1 VGDSIQQG
9 AWIADTGY
17 GLPSVG
23 ATTTPMSHASDR
35 PSVLLTTEGTY
46 PFEGGGVTTWCD
58 VILNGL
64 PDIDVHLIA
73 VTGSTAITLKK
84 QLPPHVK
91 TVQAIPLFGSV
102 EPTEFT
108 RAEEPFATTVL
119 RRARTTEQMV
129 ERQFVPLLKQLLTAL
144 EAPEEAGWNEARIIW
159 ELNRYFIRLDHRTTF
174 KAEAT
179 WRAFRDTIRQQES
192 GPDGLD
198 VRLDDLIRS
207 LRWMYSFLLPIT
219 CPVPKTDVSH
229 ATLAGFAGLAG
240 VIAKLEYGTPF
251 MVTDHGI
258 YLRERYIAMS
268 SAADESFFCKRF
280 LLRLVHLV
288 SRVCYVTADQISPV
302 CDHNQRWELRMGA
315 TEDKI
320 QTIYNGIDTTHF
332 KPPSPEKDA
341 ERERP
346 TVVTAARV
354 FPLKDIETLI
364 RACDVTRRRVPD
376 VHFVVFGNNTVDKPY
391 TDMCMA
397 LIDELG
403 VGDNFTFAGFHSN
416 PAELYHEGDVFALS
430 SISEGFPFSVIEA
443 MACERPVVATD
454 VGGVKE
460 ALVGGIGIVVPPRG
474 FEPLGN
480 GLADLLLDDDRR
492 RELGRLS
499 RERAVDEFG
508 VERMLDAHREA
519 YERFAGMELFPAL
532 TFTEDLAAAGK
543 MDLGAVLAQEV
554 DVPLPSVEP
563 ESIDTEDLSDSDPPF
578 DFDPTHMADLLSP
591 LPKRNWELDVP
602 DAEAAVDNVS
612 GSDSAPA
619 ETLEAPDVTIE
630 DVEPD
635 ATSAESTAWVA
646 QPRDETQDVEP
657 ADFWG
662 WLARERKGQP
672 GDVATERASDP
683 AMALAA
689 EEEEEQE
696 EQNRPCR
703 QPEAPEADWL
713 APVSWE
719 ARTRC
724 A

>member
-1 VGDSIQQG
+1 M
-9 AWIADTGY
+9 ADTGF
-17 GLPSVG
+17 GVPDPC
-23 ATTTPMSHASDR
+23 AIIPMSHTTDR

-91 TVQAIPLFGSV
+91 TVQAVPLFGSV

-129 ERQFVPLLKQLLTAL
+129 QRQFVPLLKQLLVAL
-144 EAPEEAGWNEARIIW
+144 ERPEDAGWNEARIIW
-159 ELNRYFIRLDHRTTF
+159 ELNRYFIRLDHRATF
-174 KAEAT
+174 RAEAT
-179 WRAFRDTIRQQES
+179 WRAFRDTIREQES
-192 GPDGLD
+192 GPDGID

-219 CPVPKTDVSH
+219 CPVPRTDVCH

-268 SAADESFFCKRF
+268 SATEETFFCKRF

-302 CDHNQRWELRMGA
+302 CDHNQRWEMRMGA
-315 TEDKI
+315 TPDKVH
-320 QTIYNGIDTTHF
+320 TIYNGIDTALF
-332 KPPSPEKDA
+332 KPPPPEKDA
-341 ERERP
+341 ERKRP

-376 VHFVVFGNNTVDKPY
+376 VEFVVFGNNTVDKPY
-391 TDMCMA
+391 TDKCMA

-474 FEPLGN
+474 FEPLGD

-492 RELGRLS
+492 RELGRRS
-499 RERAVDEFG
+499 RERAVEQFG

-532 TFTEDLAAAGK
+532 TFVEDLAAAVES
-543 MDLGAVLAQEV
+543 DLGAVLAQST
-554 DVPLPSVEP
+554 DATRQL
-563 ESIDTEDLSDSDPPF
+563 EDLALHLDTPEMEEPVAPH
-578 DFDPTHMADLLSP
+578 DFDSTYMADLLTP
-591 LPKRNWELDVP
+591 LPERTWELDV
-602 DAEAAVDNVS
+602 AVAKDT
-612 GSDSAPA
+612 SDS
-619 ETLEAPDVTIE
+619 ETESE
-630 DVEPD
+630 DVGANTER
-635 ATSAESTAWVA
+635 AESPHAPEPTAWVA
-646 QPRDETQDVEP
+646 RRNEDASDTEP
-657 ADFWG
+657 VDFWG
-662 WLARERKGQP
+662 WLKKEREGQTLGTP
-672 GDVATERASDP
+672 ADEP
-683 AMALAA
+683 AMERTPDAPVEI

-696 EQNRPCR
+696 ERETPAQ
-703 QPEAPEADWL
+703 QIEDPEVVLEWL
-713 APVSWE
+713 APASWE

-724 A
+724 V

>member
-1 VGDSIQQG
+1 
-9 AWIADTGY
+9 
-17 GLPSVG
+17 
-23 ATTTPMSHASDR
+23 MSHSSER

-119 RRARTTEQMV
+119 RRARTTEPMV
-129 ERQFVPLLKQLLTAL
+129 ERQFVPLLKQLLDAL
-144 EAPEEAGWNEARIIW
+144 ESPEEAGWNEARIIW
-159 ELNRYFIRLDHRTTF
+159 ELNRYFMRLDHRATF

-179 WRAFRDTIRQQES
+179 WNAFRDTIRRQES

-219 CPVPKTDVSH
+219 CPVPRTDVSH

-268 SAADESFFCKRF
+268 SATEESFFCKRF

-315 TEDKI
+315 TPDKI
-320 QTIYNGIDTTHF
+320 HTIYNGIDTSLF
-332 KPPSPEKDA
+332 KPPPPEKDA
-341 ERERP
+341 QRERP

-376 VHFVVFGNNTVDKPY
+376 VEFVVFGNNTVDKPY
-391 TDMCMA
+391 TDRCMA

-403 VGDNFTFAGFHSN
+403 VQDNFTFAGYHSN

-499 RERAVDEFG
+499 REKAVNEFG

-532 TFTEDLAAAGK
+532 TFVEDLAAAVEL
-543 MDLGAVLAQEV
+543 DLGAVLAKGPNELA
-554 DVPLPSVEP
+554 DFAAEAVPAS
-563 ESIDTEDLSDSDPPF
+563 DHSDSPRSSGTPVSDTLPADTLHGPAA
-578 DFDPTHMADLLSP
+578 PTDRQL
-591 LPKRNWELDVP
+591 E
-602 DAEAAVDNVS
+602 ET
-612 GSDSAPA
+612 PA
-619 ETLEAPDVTIE
+619 ETASASSGPAWISRPSSASSPGAQSPEAPAAASDT
-630 DVEPD
+630 EPQG
-635 ATSAESTAWVA
+635 A
-646 QPRDETQDVEP
+646 PG
-657 ADFWG
+657 DFWS
-662 WLARERKGQP
+662 WLDA
-672 GDVATERASDP
+672 ERAADP
-683 AMALAA
+683 AATLRMAGWAA
-689 EEEEEQE
+689 EDASNESLGDPERVEEEEEQE
-696 EQNRPCR
+696 EQTDGSPTVEPRR
-703 QPEAPEADWL
+703 LLHA
-713 APVSWE
+713 VSG
-719 ARTRC
+719 AAQTRGM
-724 A
+724 